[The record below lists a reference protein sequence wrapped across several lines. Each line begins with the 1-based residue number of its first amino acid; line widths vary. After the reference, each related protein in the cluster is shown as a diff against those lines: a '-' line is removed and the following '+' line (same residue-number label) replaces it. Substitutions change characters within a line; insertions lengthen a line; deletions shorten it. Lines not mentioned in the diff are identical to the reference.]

1 MQLKIGVIGLGRIG
15 SIHYNHIRQQLP
27 EAKIV
32 MVSDINKNELPS
44 DVPHGDVDELIN
56 HPGIDAVVI
65 CSPTDTHARYVEQ
78 CAQAGKHVFCEKP
91 LDLSLTRIRETLQVV
106 RQHNIQ
112 LMLGFNRRFD
122 ANFMKLKELV
132 EAGKIGDV
140 QLVKITSRDPA
151 PPSVAYLKRSGGLFL
166 DMTIHD
172 FDMARY
178 MMGKEVKQV
187 YAAASVLTGGEI
199 AEAGDIDTAVVTL
212 KFEDD
217 SMAVIDNS
225 RKAVYGYDQRVEVF
239 GSKGMANVGN
249 NKADNHLYY
258 HEDGVESALP
268 LHFFMERY
276 TTSYLTEMR
285 SFIQAVQR
293 KQQVPVGGAD
303 GLKAAM
309 IAVAAQRSFEE
320 NIPVAVDDV
329 AI

>member
-1 MQLKIGVIGLGRIG
+1 MQLKIGIIGLGRIG
-15 SIHYNHIRQQLP
+15 TIHYNHIRQQIP
-27 EAKIV
+27 EAEVV
-32 MVSDINKNELPS
+32 MVSDVYKNGLP
-44 DVPHGDVDELIN
+44 DEVHQGEADELIA
-56 HPGIDAVVI
+56 HPDIAAVII
-65 CSPTDTHARYVEQ
+65 CSPTNTHAEYVMR
-78 CAQAGKHVFCEKP
+78 CARAGKHVFCEKP

-122 ANFMKLKELV
+122 ANFMKLKALV
-132 EAGKIGDV
+132 DAGKIGDV

-151 PPSVAYLKRSGGLFL
+151 PPSVDYLRSSGGLFL

-178 MMGKEVKQV
+178 VMGKEVKQV
-187 YAAASVLTGGEI
+187 YAAASVLTGGAV

-217 SMAVIDNS
+217 SIAVIDNS
-225 RKAVYGYDQRVEVF
+225 RKAVYGYDQRLEVF
-239 GSKGMANVGN
+239 GSKGMANVEN
-249 NKADNHLYY
+249 NKPDNHIYY

-276 TTSYLTEMR
+276 TASYLTEMR
-285 SFIQAVQR
+285 AFIQTVR
-293 KQQVPVGGAD
+293 SKQCVPVDGAD

-309 IAVAAQRSFEE
+309 IAVAAQRSFKE
-320 NIPVAVDDV
+320 NAPVMVEAVT
-329 AI
+329 I